1 MSSAASAIDADW
13 IATINSKTLF
23 IAPPVVSISPRMS
36 ILSHLAAPSPNGFT
50 EIVSDHLRSRPL
62 MNWSVQHCVVST
74 GRNVRGHA
82 ADRLLRNH
90 ATPDR
95 FHARIARFV
104 AGEILLISRIK
115 QDV

>member
-1 MSSAASAIDADW
+1 
-13 IATINSKTLF
+13 
-23 IAPPVVSISPRMS
+23 
-36 ILSHLAAPSPNGFT
+36 
-50 EIVSDHLRSRPL
+50 
-62 MNWSVQHCVVST
+62 MNWSVQHCVVSP

-104 AGEILLISRIK
+104 AGEILLISHIM
-115 QDV
+115 QDVQAKQRVTLTGETCLGEKCFQLISGVRFVQQTAKGPLFL